1 MILMQKQILYRSTW
15 RDTCQIVGF
24 GLLLAACLAVLFAQK
39 VDASPMSRRV
49 LTDSTSGLALFGY
62 DPVAYFTDGQAMRGQ
77 HQYEWVWKGVSWTF
91 ASKANREVF
100 RQDPEVYAP
109 QFGGHGALAMARGY
123 VSGANPR
130 IWAIYKDRLYLF
142 YSYTSRVAW
151 VEELDKHVERGDA
164 AWVEIEPSLAR

>member
-1 MILMQKQILYRSTW
+1 MAIPVKS
-15 RDTCQIVGF
+15 V
-24 GLLLAACLAVLFAQK
+24 LLVLFMALCASVVAPQIA
-39 VDASPMSRRV
+39 ASPMSRRV

-62 DPVAYFTDGQAMRGQ
+62 DPVAYFTDGEAIRGQ
-77 HQYEWVWKGVSWTF
+77 HQYEWVWQGVSWTF
-91 ASKANREVF
+91 ASQANREVF
-100 RQDPEVYAP
+100 RQDPEIYAP

-130 IWAIYKDRLYLF
+130 IWAIYRDKLYLF

-164 AWVEIEPSLAR
+164 AWIDIEPTLAR